1 MPGMDGDS
9 SADVGARR
17 ATSYDVARRAGVSQS
32 AVSRCF
38 RAGAS
43 VSAET
48 RKLVLSA
55 ARALDYTPNKIA
67 RSLMTQRTRIIAVL
81 VSEATTISYPTL
93 LLHLGREI
101 QAADHRM
108 LVCILPATGGAE
120 DALADIVGYHVDAVI
135 SGVTVPDAMMR
146 ACARELIPVIVYNRV
161 SRHSWASS
169 VGCDDALAMEALIA
183 HLRAGS
189 CRSIHFV
196 TGPRAAPVAEAR
208 LKATR
213 EAVADAGMDMRGITY
228 GDYSYAGG
236 WRAAAA
242 ILSSGQRPDA
252 IMCAND
258 ATALGVLDY
267 CRNEISLDVPG
278 ELAVTGYDDVPEGA
292 WAAYRLTTLG
302 QPHEAL
308 TRAAVRMACDRM
320 ESISPAGE
328 CRLFPARLLV
338 RGSTRSQDSM
348 VAPTA

>member
-1 MPGMDGDS
+1 MDGDIS
-9 SADVGARR
+9 GFPNKRR
-17 ATSYDVARRAGVSQS
+17 PTSYDVARRAGVSQS

-43 VSAET
+43 VSPET
-48 RKLVLSA
+48 RRLVLIA

-108 LVCILPATGGAE
+108 LVYILPGNGGAE
-120 DALADIVGYHVDAVI
+120 EALADIVGYRVDAVI
-135 SGVTVPDAMMR
+135 SGVTVPDVMMR

-161 SRHSWASS
+161 SRHAWASS
-169 VGCDDALAMEALIA
+169 VGCDDAAAMEALIA
-183 HLRAGS
+183 HLRAGD

-196 TGPRAAPVAEAR
+196 GGPKGAPVAEAR
-208 LKATR
+208 LKATGG
-213 EAVADAGMDMRGITY
+213 AAAAAGMEIRGITY

-236 WRAAAA
+236 WRAAASA
-242 ILSSGQRPDA
+242 LAGGGRPDA

-258 ATALGVLDY
+258 ASALGVLDY
-267 CRNEISLDVPG
+267 CRNGIGLDVPG
-278 ELAVTGYDDVPEGA
+278 ELGVTGYDDVPEGA

-320 ESISPAGE
+320 EGASPAGE
-328 CRLFPARLLV
+328 CRLFPARLLA
-338 RGSTRSQDSM
+338 RGSTRAS
-348 VAPTA
+348 PP